1 MSIFNIFKSKKPD
14 PLPDYSFLGTD
25 MHSHLVPGID
35 DGSKTL
41 TESLILLS
49 GLYKLGFRKIITT
62 PHIMPDHYRNT
73 PEIINS
79 GLATLKSAVDNIEM
93 PIELHAA
100 AEYYT
105 DFTIIEKIAN
115 EKLLTIPGNYVL
127 FEFSYFSPPQ
137 GIESIIFQLQS
148 SGYKTIL
155 AHPERYIYWHNN
167 FDFYKSLKDRDVYFQ
182 VNINSLV
189 GEYSIPV
196 KKIAEKLIKNNL
208 IEFAGTDLHNEHH
221 LNLLSEAL
229 RSEALIELY
238 NSGKLMNNKL

>member
-1 MSIFNIFKSKKPD
+1 MSIFNIFKSKKPE

-25 MHSHLVPGID
+25 IHSHLIPGID
-35 DGSKTL
+35 DGAKNL
-41 TESLILLS
+41 TESLLLIS

-62 PHIMPDHYRNT
+62 PHIMSDHYRNT
-73 PEIINS
+73 PEIIND
-79 GLATLKSAVDNIEM
+79 GLISLKDSVKNAEI
-93 PIELHAA
+93 PIDLYAA
-100 AEYYT
+100 GEYYA
-105 DFTIIEKIAN
+105 DYNMIEKIAS

-127 FEFSYFSPPQ
+127 FEFSYFSAPQ

-196 KKIAEKLIKNNL
+196 KKVAEKLIMNNL
-208 IEFAGTDLHNEHH
+208 IEFAGTDLHNEHQ
-221 LNLLSEAL
+221 LGLLRLALGSE
-229 RSEALIELY
+229 SLIELY
-238 NSGKLMNNKL
+238 NSGKLMNNKI